1 MQHRRTS
8 AVFHH
13 RLPNDAV
20 ELRQRRIPVIGVLLD
35 DKLFCGIEGNQRI
48 GPRAAGI
55 KGRDFLALKTMR
67 ILEETRT
74 DHLRVRHRQTANESS
89 ERCLQ
94 RKTHLVRIE
103 HLDLFDE
110 FVDVVARELIVGIKQ
125 PVKVGLDGVGRE
137 LGSVMELDALF
148 QGNRPDL
155 RIG

>member
-1 MQHRRTS
+1 
-8 AVFHH
+8 
-13 RLPNDAV
+13 
-20 ELRQRRIPVIGVLLD
+20 
-35 DKLFCGIEGNQRI
+35 
-48 GPRAAGI
+48 
-55 KGRDFLALKTMR
+55 MR

-74 DHLRVRHRQTANESS
+74 DHLRVRHRQTANESR
-89 ERCLQ
+89 ERSLQ

>member
-1 MQHRRTS
+1 MPQ
-8 AVFHH
+8 
-13 RLPNDAV
+13 
-20 ELRQRRIPVIGVLLD
+20 
-35 DKLFCGIEGNQRI
+35 
-48 GPRAAGI
+48 
-55 KGRDFLALKTMR
+55 ALKAVTFLPSR
-67 ILEETRT
+67 PCASLRRLRT

-89 ERCLQ
+89 ERRLQ

-148 QGNRPDL
+148 KVTVQTFASGEVSSAFSKVPAQAPSWN
-155 RIG
+155 